1 MTLRFLVRVS
11 VSEFL
16 TKNLRVTYPALI
28 LTKEEEEE
36 EEQEEEEGS
45 YPSAMDASNQVHII
59 NRAIVTCFLKLSL
72 KLSSIRKSPIGS
84 QRKKMTT
91 KNDLGSFASV

>member
-28 LTKEEEEE
+28 FTMEEEEE
-36 EEQEEEEGS
+36 EEEKEEEEQQQQEEEGS
-45 YPSAMDASNQVHII
+45 YPPAIDASNRVHII
-59 NRAIVTCFLKLSL
+59 K
-72 KLSSIRKSPIGS
+72 
-84 QRKKMTT
+84 
-91 KNDLGSFASV
+91 

>member
-28 LTKEEEEE
+28 LTTEEEEE
-36 EEQEEEEGS
+36 EEEEEGS
-45 YPSAMDASNQVHII
+45 YPSAMDASN
-59 NRAIVTCFLKLSL
+59 
-72 KLSSIRKSPIGS
+72 
-84 QRKKMTT
+84 
-91 KNDLGSFASV
+91 

>member
-36 EEQEEEEGS
+36 EEEEGS
-45 YPSAMDASNQVHII
+45 YPSAMNASNQVHII
-59 NRAIVTCFLKLSL
+59 NRGIVTCFW
-72 KLSSIRKSPIGS
+72 
-84 QRKKMTT
+84 
-91 KNDLGSFASV
+91 

>member
-36 EEQEEEEGS
+36 EQEEEEGS

-59 NRAIVTCFLKLSL
+59 NRGIVTCFW
-72 KLSSIRKSPIGS
+72 
-84 QRKKMTT
+84 
-91 KNDLGSFASV
+91 